1 VKKLDREKIA
11 ECIAGLRVLID
22 DWTKVETR
30 EIEEQAERLIIAK
43 SAELVKFAESN
54 NSEMACNCYGECD
67 EDDFD
72 DEDDGIAH
80 ACIRTAQIK
89 SIDFSEDGVTKINM
103 RHGEP
108 IIFKDISEVM
118 FIS

>member
-1 VKKLDREKIA
+1 MDREKIA

-43 SAELVKFAESN
+43 SAELLKLAEPKKS
-54 NSEMACNCYGECD
+54 CECG

-89 SIDFSEDGVTKINM
+89 SIDFSEDGVTTIYM

>member
-1 VKKLDREKIA
+1 MDREKIA

-43 SAELVKFAESN
+43 SAELLKLAEPKK
-54 NSEMACNCYGECD
+54 SEILCNCCGECG

-80 ACIRTAQIK
+80 ACIRTAQI
-89 SIDFSEDGVTKINM
+89 
-103 RHGEP
+103 
-108 IIFKDISEVM
+108 
-118 FIS
+118 